1 MYVITKRFFIS
12 FQAVV
17 SVKYYKVTDGV
28 FVSAVGIRE
37 PFSQNMLK

>member
-12 FQAVV
+12 FQAAVN
-17 SVKYYKVTDGV
+17 VKCYKVKDGV

-37 PFSQNMLK
+37 PFSQNVLK